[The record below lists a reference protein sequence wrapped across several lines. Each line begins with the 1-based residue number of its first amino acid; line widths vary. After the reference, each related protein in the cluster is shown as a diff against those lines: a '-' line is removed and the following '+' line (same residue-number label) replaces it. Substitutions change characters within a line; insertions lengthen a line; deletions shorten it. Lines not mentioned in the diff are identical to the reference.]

1 MSGGLALKS
10 NPAPIVACTIAR
22 DVQTFDLLIDDIE
35 AELGEA
41 WGDLNFLEA
50 QAFLAQPEADDLEF
64 VAVAVDDADEPDVEM
79 ICRVIAQAKEAG
91 VKVILVA
98 EDVSPPILHRLLT
111 AGADDF
117 VPYPLPDRAFHNS
130 LERVRGGQTIATPEQ
145 AEAPAAAPQAETP
158 PAPEAAAP
166 DAPATP
172 QAPPPEVQLQPTT
185 TTMGD
190 RVIFAVQSMA
200 GGSGAT
206 TFAVNL
212 AWELAN
218 IDKKAPPSVC
228 LIDLGLQFGSAATY
242 LDLPRREVV
251 FEILTEATTMDLPA
265 FKQAVQ
271 RYGDKMGVFTAPADI
286 LPLDIVGPDEI
297 AALIALAQECA
308 DIVVIDMPSTI
319 VQWTETV
326 LNAADVYF
334 ATLDLDMRSAQNTM
348 RFIKALQAEDLPL
361 DKVHYVLNRAPR
373 GLDIGGKA
381 RIKRLAESLGITIST
396 HLPDGAKQV
405 TQACDHGEPLS
416 DFAPKNPLRKEI
428 AKQAKA
434 LYDAMK
440 AEASAT

>member
-10 NPAPIVACTIAR
+10 NPAPIVACTVAR

-64 VAVAVDDADEPDVEM
+64 IAVAVDDADEPDVEM
-79 ICRVIAQAKEAG
+79 VARVIAQAKAREI
-91 VKVILVA
+91 KVILVA
-98 EDVSPPILHRLLT
+98 EDVSPPILHRLLN

-117 VPYPLPDRAFHNS
+117 VPYPLPDQAFHNS
-130 LERVRGGQTIATPEQ
+130 LERIRSAKGV
-145 AEAPAAAPQAETP
+145 AEAVETSPAPAAPEGNDDAPPEATQAAQP
-158 PAPEAAAP
+158 PAP
-166 DAPATP
+166 
-172 QAPPPEVQLQPTT
+172 PPVTPEVPIQPTT
-185 TTMGD
+185 RKGE
-190 RVIFAVQSMA
+190 RVLFAVQSM
-200 GGSGAT
+200 GGGTGAT

-218 IDKKAPPSVC
+218 VDKKAPPTVC
-228 LIDLGLQFGSAATY
+228 LIDLGLQFGSVATY

-251 FEILTEATTMDLPA
+251 FEVLTDATTMDLPA
-265 FKQAVQ
+265 FKQALQ
-271 RYGDKMGVFTAPADI
+271 RFDDKMGVFSAPADI
-286 LPLDIVGPDEI
+286 LPLDIIGPEEV
-297 AALIALAQECA
+297 AALIGLAQECA
-308 DIVVIDMPSTI
+308 DIVVIDMPSSI

-334 ATLDLDMRSAQNTM
+334 TTLDLDMRSAQNTM

-373 GLDIGGKA
+373 GLDMGGKA
-381 RIKRLAESLGITIST
+381 RVKRLAESLGISINTQ
-396 HLPDGAKQV
+396 LPDGAAQV
-405 TQACDHGEPLS
+405 TQACDHGAPLAS
-416 DFAPKNPLRKEI
+416 FAPKNALRKEI
-428 AKQAKA
+428 AKQAKT
-434 LYDAMK
+434 LFDAMK